1 MAIEQSTT
9 VVHRN
14 ITYRLIPGT
23 RARARKLA
31 ATAGACRYVWNRAL
45 GENRDAMQAYRDGK
59 GEKPSVSFFSLGKW
73 FTQLRHETPWLMDLP
88 ANPIKYTLKRQADAW
103 QACFRDGGFPRFK
116 SRRGDDS
123 VTLPSGTVLIRD
135 GKLHFPKIGPMVLR
149 RRGGNPYPEGE
160 PVQVIVKRC
169 LGKWHATVCYAVPAT
184 DVPDNGLAL
193 GVDMNV
199 GQIAIST
206 GDILRAPD
214 VSRLEARRRRYQR
227 MMARRCKG
235 SKRRAVAR
243 DRAGKT
249 ARRIANI
256 RHNWHHHV
264 SRQLADSAG
273 LVCIEDLRPKA
284 MTASAKGTAVC
295 PGRNVRQKAG
305 LNRSILA
312 TGWGQLR
319 RMLEYKAA
327 EVRSVLPAY
336 TSQTCNACG
345 VIDAASRKSQS
356 VFECAHCGWAGN
368 ADVNAALNILASGTG
383 ATGRRGALALAG
395 HSRDPSNGVSES
407 RC

>member
-1 MAIEQSTT
+1 MAAEQSTT
-9 VVHRN
+9 VHRN

-23 RARARKLA
+23 KARARKLA

-45 GENRDAMQAYRDGK
+45 GENRDAMQAYRDGT

-73 FTQLRHETPWLMDLP
+73 FTRLRHETPWLMDLP
-88 ANPIKYTLKRQADAW
+88 ANPVKYTLKRQADAW
-103 QACFRDGGFPRFK
+103 QAYFRGGGFPKFK

-123 VTLPSGTVLIRD
+123 VTLPTGTVRIRD

-160 PVQVIVKRC
+160 PIQVVVKRS
-169 LGKWHATVCYAVPAT
+169 LGKWYATVCYAVPTT
-184 DVPDNGLAL
+184 DVPDNGLAV

-199 GQIAIST
+199 GQVAVST
-206 GDILRAPD
+206 GDSLRAPD
-214 VSRLEARRRRYQR
+214 VSRLEARRKRYQR

-235 SKRRAVAR
+235 SKRRAIAR
-243 DRAGKT
+243 DRASKT
-249 ARRIANI
+249 ARRIACI

-264 SRQLADSAG
+264 SRTLADTAG

-284 MTASAKGTAVC
+284 MSASAKGSVSC
-295 PGRNVRQKAG
+295 PGRNIRQKAG

-327 EVRSVLPAY
+327 EVQTVLPAY
-336 TSQTCNACG
+336 TSQACNACG
-345 VIDAASRKSQS
+345 VIDATSRKSQS
-356 VFECAHCGWAGN
+356 VFECVHCGHTAN
-368 ADVNAALNILASGTG
+368 ADINAALNILASGTG
-383 ATGRRGALALAG
+383 ASGRRGALVLAG
-395 HSRDPSNGVSES
+395 HSDEPSMVVSES
-407 RC
+407 RL